1 MIILL
6 FIILFYHFLY
16 GSLIS
21 IFIDGKSC
29 DLCETAGFV
38 VKVPFPRRKRGA
50 KNNYLDIAKQKQ
62 RTACRHRRRF
72 PPQCIAGRVAKACGK
87 LKGGPAQMRRAA
99 FFPIFFQLSNWLP
112 HSLA

>member
-38 VKVPFPRRKRGA
+38 VKVPFPRRKKGV
-50 KNNYLDIAKQKQ
+50 Q
-62 RTACRHRRRF
+62 RIITWILRNRSKGQPAVIGDDFHRS
-72 PPQCIAGRVAKACGK
+72 ALLGE
-87 LKGGPAQMRRAA
+87 
-99 FFPIFFQLSNWLP
+99 
-112 HSLA
+112 